1 MGNVPEL
8 YRRIVVAPFRSKF
21 VREQAQVDPGSYTF
35 LEDPALEDKLPLWRS
50 AILDMLV
57 ERFDGRREVILS
69 PPASTVEW
77 RRKLEVND
85 NPLAE
90 WLEGCVEVTG
100 NPADIVSQA
109 ELLELIRAPGT
120 GWRDASR
127 HKARKIKEFLKNW
140 CSSKRVYCDTSEYG
154 MGADRVH
161 RAHCKGIRL
170 KNTE

>member
-8 YRRIVVAPFRSKF
+8 YKRIVVAPFRSKF
-21 VREQAQVDPGSYTF
+21 VRDPSQVDPVTYTF
-35 LEDPALEDKLPLWRS
+35 LEDPTIEDKLPLWRS

-57 ERFDGRREVILS
+57 ERFDRRREVILS
-69 PPASTVEW
+69 PPASTVDW

-90 WLEGCVEVTG
+90 WLESRVVVTG
-100 NPADIVSQA
+100 NPTDIVSQS
-109 ELLELIRAPGT
+109 ELLELIRSPGT
-120 GWRDASR
+120 GWREASK

-154 MGADRVH
+154 IGLDRFH
-161 RAHCKGIRL
+161 RPHCKGVVL
-170 KNTE
+170 KED